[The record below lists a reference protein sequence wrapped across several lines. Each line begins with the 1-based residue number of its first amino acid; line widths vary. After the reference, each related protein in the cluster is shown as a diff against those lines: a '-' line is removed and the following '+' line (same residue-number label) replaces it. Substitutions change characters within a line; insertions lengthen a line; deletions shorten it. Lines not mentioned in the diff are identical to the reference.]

1 MATAVPDARV
11 REVHRTLSYA
21 CALMPAAFVDAGP
34 RNRMYLSLRSG
45 IPSQVDWA
53 LAELAAHTYAIHE
66 RLLLA
71 DFPGLDAA
79 LLDVVRRYCAA
90 CCHAPRA
97 DWDTAPPTM
106 VSNGY
111 RVDQGTGGA
120 SGASSTS
127 LNVAGVGVA
136 LTSVSLARPEPL
148 PPADAPFSPQH
159 YARDATLQ
167 RQALD
172 AALVL
177 RNLALVPT
185 NAAALTQTTELLHVV
200 HDALLL
206 ERDDSADLAANLLEV
221 LECVAPRVVLGDWVR
236 AHYVQPM
243 QNDDAPQAIEDRV
256 YALLHALVHTT
267 QDRALLLGALRCIR
281 ALASN
286 GANAAALADADAMLV
301 PTRQRLVSRCV
312 SLLPL
317 TTDPELLEAA
327 LDLLYQ
333 LLSLSEEGALLLG
346 ALTSAQVADVV
357 LPSNDRGDVA
367 AESLAQAIV
376 HFLARNLALG
386 KTVWE
391 RDTPI
396 TANMTAYWAAD
407 VPSAARARARRD
419 RERRA
424 ALTPEERQGWKVLT
438 PDERAA
444 LERLNEPERSAA
456 WMRLLFER
464 DAQGEVTQM
473 DFWISYRDAFA
484 PLAEAGGTAL
494 QPAATLI
501 RNVSQTFPGAAA
513 MVISPGAGAQPR
525 FIIRG
530 ITPRLR
536 HAPRPRC
543 QWMACPAPDV
553 PSWDA
558 VREHLHVH
566 CTLGDGQ
573 RCLWRHCSY
582 MASNMAALERHAV
595 THLPTLNA
603 TQSHAPGASAP
614 QASLGTLDNP
624 GLITFEVERTPSLP
638 APGPGEP
645 PLPHGV
651 AFLSLLILRFVIRSA
666 AGVLRRAGFGC
677 PAHTYGGA
685 RPPTKGPAERDELF
699 GFPLAALLD
708 DGTQDTSQTTDERVV
723 QAAVRIMH
731 AATSIEDVLVETSL
745 RNDILC
751 RLANDTLVAIAPVE
765 DVST

>member
-1 MATAVPDARV
+1 
-11 REVHRTLSYA
+11 
-21 CALMPAAFVDAGP
+21 
-34 RNRMYLSLRSG
+34 MYLSLRSG

-464 DAQGEVTQM
+464 DAQG
-473 DFWISYRDAFA
+473 
-484 PLAEAGGTAL
+484 
-494 QPAATLI
+494 
-501 RNVSQTFPGAAA
+501 
-513 MVISPGAGAQPR
+513 
-525 FIIRG
+525 
-530 ITPRLR
+530 
-536 HAPRPRC
+536 
-543 QWMACPAPDV
+543 
-553 PSWDA
+553 
-558 VREHLHVH
+558 
-566 CTLGDGQ
+566 
-573 RCLWRHCSY
+573 
-582 MASNMAALERHAV
+582 
-595 THLPTLNA
+595 
-603 TQSHAPGASAP
+603 
-614 QASLGTLDNP
+614 
-624 GLITFEVERTPSLP
+624 
-638 APGPGEP
+638 
-645 PLPHGV
+645 
-651 AFLSLLILRFVIRSA
+651 LSLIHI
-666 AGVLRRAGFGC
+666 
-677 PAHTYGGA
+677 
-685 RPPTKGPAERDELF
+685 
-699 GFPLAALLD
+699 
-708 DGTQDTSQTTDERVV
+708 
-723 QAAVRIMH
+723 
-731 AATSIEDVLVETSL
+731 
-745 RNDILC
+745 
-751 RLANDTLVAIAPVE
+751 
-765 DVST
+765 